1 MDVNPNLNQSIY
13 GRELR
18 DELGLV
24 RNEIAQEAFKAR
36 DDKDLHRAIRLQGQH
51 TLNLLKAV
59 TSLWTDTY
67 VLLLRE
73 TKNEP
78 TLPETEAAYSIALAN
93 LFEGH
98 LETTWASFGERAGE
112 RDIRSRMPKGDADIE
127 VAAAARHHS
136 AVSGFCAVYVAKL
149 KDRAEELQSEAA
161 AGFKI

>member
-36 DDKDLHRAIRLQGQH
+36 DNSDLHHAICLQGQH

-59 TSLWTDTY
+59 TSLWTDSY

-73 TKNEP
+73 TKVEP
-78 TLPETEAAYSIALAN
+78 TLAETEAAYSGNRHERLNRLRPINGVSRQQRHSQPVDMTERRLS
-93 LFEGH
+93 EH
-98 LETTWASFGERAGE
+98 PSASCR
-112 RDIRSRMPKGDADIE
+112 PWN
-127 VAAAARHHS
+127 VNHS
-136 AVSGFCAVYVAKL
+136 VL
-149 KDRAEELQSEAA
+149 W
-161 AGFKI
+161 

>member
-36 DDKDLHRAIRLQGQH
+36 DNSDLHHAICLQGQH

-59 TSLWTDTY
+59 TSLWTDSY
-67 VLLLRE
+67 VLLLRD
-73 TKNEP
+73 TKVEP
-78 TLPETEAAYSIALAN
+78 TLAETEAAYSTALAS

-98 LETTWASFGERAGE
+98 LETIWASFGERTGE
-112 RDIRSRMPKGDADIE
+112 RDIRERLPQRDADMA
-127 VAAAARHHS
+127 VLAATRHH
-136 AVSGFCAVYVAKL
+136 AAISGFCDTYITKL
-149 KDRAEELQSEAA
+149 KDRAEELGTETATTL
-161 AGFKI
+161 KM